1 MVIGTHSLYYEKI
14 EFQNLKIA
22 VIDEQHRFGVVQRG
36 RFNSKVS
43 LFFCVIFL
51 FIRLHLFSLIHNF
64 KLLPFMIIYFYM

>member
-1 MVIGTHSLYYEKI
+1 MVIGTHSLYFEKI

-43 LFFCVIFL
+43 LFFFV
-51 FIRLHLFSLIHNF
+51 
-64 KLLPFMIIYFYM
+64 

>member
-43 LFFCVIFL
+43 LFFLCNIS
-51 FIRLHLFSLIHNF
+51 IYSSSSLQFNT
-64 KLLPFMIIYFYM
+64 